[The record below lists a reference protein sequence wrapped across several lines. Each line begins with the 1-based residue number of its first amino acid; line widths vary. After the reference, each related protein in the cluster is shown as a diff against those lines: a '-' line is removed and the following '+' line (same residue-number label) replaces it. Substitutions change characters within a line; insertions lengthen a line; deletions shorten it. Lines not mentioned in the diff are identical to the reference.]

1 MGLKKLA
8 GKVDDYNDRL
18 KAGKI
23 GKIKPEDVEKVMAK
37 LIAKEAALLEEI
49 AETGNPSKIPRLER
63 KLSIAREHIARA
75 KWLLGQIEAPAADK
89 GALAVSKEEA
99 AAVTDAS
106 AAAQDAP
113 PAAAKD
119 APAADQDEPARPD
132 QRSQASGE

>member
-89 GALAVSKEEA
+89 GVTA
-99 AAVTDAS
+99 ATKDAS
-106 AAAQDAP
+106 AAEQDAP

-119 APAADQDEPARPD
+119 TPAADQDDPARPD